1 MVPGP
6 IVMNFTGINRQ
17 TDRVDTDRHTDRK
30 TNPMGQ
36 SSRPSLSSCAWAPDP
51 ALPWGVKRDDGGLR
65 TPFPHTLLS
74 LTRLGDLSKGRLK
87 PFKGGISGAR
97 ELEGQGSWR
106 LPGEVEAQAVWG

>member
-1 MVPGP
+1 
-6 IVMNFTGINRQ
+6 
-17 TDRVDTDRHTDRK
+17 
-30 TNPMGQ
+30 MGQ

-74 LTRLGDLSKGRLK
+74 LTSRLK

-97 ELEGQGSWR
+97 ELEAQGSWR